1 MSQIEKA
8 GFDILNEVEKN
19 SFDRLSSDYMQKIE
33 MKLKNIS
40 SLKVHFKEHHVEGSR
55 KKYSLHAKIILPG
68 KFFEASADDW
78 DFARTVHQLF
88 KKIEEEIENRFRP
101 SDQNKR

>member
-1 MSQIEKA
+1 MFQIEKA
-8 GFDILNEVEKN
+8 GFDVLTEEEKAT
-19 SFDRLSSDYMQKIE
+19 FEKLSSDYMTKIE

-40 SLKVHFKEHHVEGSR
+40 SLKVHVKEYSREGKR
-55 KKYSLHAKIILPG
+55 NKYSLHAKIVLPG

-88 KKIEEEIENRFRP
+88 KKIEEEIENRFRS